1 MKIVDQNCMTN
12 VKMRLYDVKTIQLDK
27 RSEEHTDIPYLY
39 ENFHPQMRCMLKI
52 KRNEER
58 KMYESPEK
66 FSNNK
71 YRQFYYYIIAVR

>member
-12 VKMRLYDVKTIQLDK
+12 VKMRLYDVKTIQLDE
-27 RSEEHTDIPYLY
+27 RSEGHTDIPYLY
-39 ENFHPQMRCMLKI
+39 ENFHPQMRCMLKM

-58 KMYESPEK
+58 KMYKSPEK